1 VTAVRPLV
9 ALVAI
14 ALASSAC
21 EMVAGIGDR
30 MLAAGGATGAKAGGR
45 SGGDA
50 ATNGGAVGPGGTQGG
65 KGGLGNGGAGGNGTA
80 SGGATGLGGG
90 AAPGGA
96 GGNGGGVLTDGGLS
110 SNGGSTNTGGALG
123 SGGGTSTSTGGSA
136 GTGGTTGQGGTR
148 SDGAVDAPLISD
160 AATDPAGCPASGMQ
174 GTGNGLLGEYFATP
188 SLASPVLSRID
199 ATINFDWAS
208 NAPDVGLPT
217 DGFSVRWTGQVQAS
231 FSGRHTFYTNTDD
244 GVRLWIGGSLIINDW
259 VDHIT
264 TENSGVVDLVAGQK
278 YDLKMEYYEAAKL
291 ASAQLSWS
299 SQCKSREIIPQSQ
312 LYSPPAV
319 CPTAVDGTGTGLVGQ
334 YFDNP
339 DLTVLRVTRTD
350 PAISFVWP
358 AGTSPHPAIAAGSYS
373 VRWTGQVQARYT
385 GFTTLY
391 LVSEDGARLFINDAL
406 AIDDWTSHTRTE
418 DVATLATTAGQTY
431 NLRIEY
437 FEQSAGGQVQLSW
450 AGACQSKEIVPATQL
465 YPAYAGMVCTDPVV
479 GTGKGLRGDYY
490 DNPDFT
496 SLMATHA
503 AEAVNFD
510 WGLSAPDPSV
520 GADTFSV
527 RWTGKLLAR
536 YTGGTT
542 FRTWSDDGVRLW
554 IDGQLIINNWIDHE
568 AAEDAGV
575 ANLVAGQFHDVK
587 LEFHENLENALIK
600 LLWYSPCQT
609 EEVIPASQ
617 LFPPGYVPPDAGIDS
632 GADAPPDANV
642 GPEVEALDGGV
653 DGA

>member
-1 VTAVRPLV
+1 MTAVRPFV

-14 ALASSAC
+14 AFASSAC
-21 EMVAGIGDR
+21 EIVAGIGDR
-30 MLAAGGATGAKAGGR
+30 KLAASGASGANAGGR

-50 ATNGGAVGPGGTQGG
+50 AVIGGAVGPGGS
-65 KGGLGNGGAGGNGTA
+65 KGGIGGSGNGGAGGNGPALGGQTGIGGATA
-80 SGGATGLGGG
+80 FGGAAGTGGVMTDGGLFNSGGATNAGG
-90 AAPGGA
+90 AI
-96 GGNGGGVLTDGGLS
+96 
-110 SNGGSTNTGGALG
+110 SN
-123 SGGGTSTSTGGSA
+123 GGGTSTGMGGSA
-136 GTGGTTGQGGTR
+136 GAGGTTGQGGTQ
-148 SDGAVDAPLISD
+148 SDGAVDAPPVAD
-160 AATDPAGCPASGMQ
+160 AATDPAGCPAVGMQ
-174 GTGNGLLGEYFATP
+174 GTGNGLLGDYFATP

-199 ATINFDWAS
+199 ATINYDWAS
-208 NAPDVGLPT
+208 NGPDMGLPA

-231 FSGRHTFYTNTDD
+231 FTGRHTFYTNTDD
-244 GVRLWIGGSLIINDW
+244 GVRLWIGG
-259 VDHIT
+259 V
-264 TENSGVVDLVAGQK
+264 
-278 YDLKMEYYEAAKL
+278 LKMEYYEAAKL

-299 SQCKSREIIPQSQ
+299 NACKSREIIPQSQ

-319 CPTAVDGTGTGLVGQ
+319 CPAAVDGTGTGLVGQ

-350 PAISFVWP
+350 PTVSFVWP
-358 AGTSPHPAIAAGSYS
+358 AGTSPHPSIAAGSYS
-373 VRWTGQVQARYT
+373 VRWAGQVQARYT

-391 LVSEDGARLFINDAL
+391 LVSEDGARLFVNDAL
-406 AIDDWTSHTRTE
+406 AIDNWTSHTRTE

-450 AGACQSKEIVPATQL
+450 GGACQSKEIVPATQL

-479 GTGKGLRGDYY
+479 GTGRGLRGDYY
-490 DNPDFT
+490 DNADFT
-496 SLMATHA
+496 NLVATHA

-542 FRTWSDDGVRLW
+542 FRTWSDDGLRLW
-554 IDGQLIINNWIDHE
+554 IDGQLIINNWTDHE

-575 ANLVAGQFHDVK
+575 ASLVAGQFHDVK

-600 LLWYSPCQT
+600 LLWFSPCQT

-617 LFPPGYVPPDAGIDS
+617 LFPPGYVPLDAGIDS
-632 GADAPPDANV
+632 GADAPPDTIPDANV
-642 GPEVEALDGGV
+642 GPEVEPLDGGV